1 MLRRSNPAIAGQ
13 APQRASRRY
22 PVDNVARDGHAGR
35 MPVHAH
41 VQKLVDRARL
51 LPPLDA
57 AVVYPCDR
65 ESLQVALAGAF
76 AGYLNPMLVGPEA
89 RIRAVADTSGLD
101 ISRLAIVD
109 TGEAPRAAGV
119 RAAELARDGKAAAL
133 IRGSLGNEDLLGP
146 VAAPESGLRTERRL
160 SHAYFLDI
168 PGQPRGLLLADAYM
182 NVTPNLAAKRDI
194 VRNTIHLATAIGAAT
209 PNVALLAAM
218 DGPAPAF
225 RSTTDAVALKAMA
238 MQGLFH
244 GAVVDG
250 PLAPDSAL
258 SAEAARGKGVKSEIA
273 GRADVL
279 IGPSMESAL
288 MVLRTL
294 LALAGG
300 LAAGIV
306 VGARV
311 PVVVPTRHDSL
322 EVRMASCVLASLLAA
337 AGHAG
342 AKTQPVAGSLAPDTK
357 ARVAA

>member
-1 MLRRSNPAIAGQ
+1 MP
-13 APQRASRRY
+13 PRA
-22 PVDNVARDGHAGR
+22 HF
-35 MPVHAH
+35 
-41 VQKLVDRARL
+41 QKLVDRVRL
-51 LPPLDA
+51 LPPLPA

-76 AGYLNPMLVGPEA
+76 AGYLAPTLVGPEA
-89 RIRAVADTSGLD
+89 RIRDAADRSGLD
-101 ISRLAIVD
+101 IARLPIVGTD
-109 TGEAPRAAGV
+109 DDPRSAGV
-119 RAAELARDGKAAAL
+119 RAAELARDGAVAAL
-133 IRGSLGNEDLLGP
+133 VRGSLGNEDLLGP

-160 SHAYFLDI
+160 SHAYFLDL

-182 NVTPNLAAKRDI
+182 NVAPNLAAKRDI
-194 VRNTIHLATAIGAAT
+194 VQNTIHLATALGIASPA
-209 PNVALLAAM
+209 VALLAAM

-238 MQGLFH
+238 MHGLFH

-258 SAEAARGKGVKSEIA
+258 SADAARGRGVKSDIA

-294 LALAGG
+294 LAVAGG

-337 AGHAG
+337 AGGDG
-342 AKTQPVAGSLAPDTK
+342 AKSEPAAGSLAPDTK
-357 ARVAA
+357 SRVAA